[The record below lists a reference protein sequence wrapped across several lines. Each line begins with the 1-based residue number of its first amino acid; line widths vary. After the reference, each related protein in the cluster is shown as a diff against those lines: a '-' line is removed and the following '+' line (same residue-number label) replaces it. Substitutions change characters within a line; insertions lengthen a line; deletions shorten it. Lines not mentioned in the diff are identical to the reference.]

1 MKTFTSMSTP
11 DKKLTMLA
19 YKQLSSFLE
28 IVTESKSDLPSGVR
42 DKLRLQNHRL
52 QQLIETLEVEL
63 LSE

>member
-19 YKQLSSFLE
+19 YEQLSSFLE

-42 DKLRLQNHRL
+42 DKLRLKNHRL
-52 QQLIETLEVEL
+52 QQLIEALAMEL

>member
-1 MKTFTSMSTP
+1 MSTP

-19 YKQLSSFLE
+19 YEQLSSFLE
-28 IVTESKSDLPSGVR
+28 IVTESKSDLPLGVR

-52 QQLIETLEVEL
+52 QQLIEALAMEL

>member
-42 DKLRLQNHRL
+42 DKFRLQNHRL
-52 QQLIETLEVEL
+52 QQLIEALAMEL